1 MPATWSRSPISPG
14 TSRAVPPDARISSPS
29 DLTKLSFRAL
39 TATAYSFA
47 NRRTSDAPSPGPAP
61 VKNATR
67 DGFEFPMIILRYVY
81 RRSRAGR
88 YRVDDPTQDSDD
100 SGLSSPRPSTKD
112 SPRRKAMMK
121 LYHYRNNIWTVCV
134 RLVLAE
140 KGLDYE
146 MVNVDLFAGEHLK
159 PEFVALNP
167 YHKVPL
173 LEDGGVAVP
182 ESWIINEYLED
193 HYPSPPLLPRDA
205 RDRARARVIVDY
217 ANRFFFPHVYDL
229 LIELVVKPRIPAM
242 GEPSPGAVTK
252 SKEALPAAFE
262 RLERELGGREF
273 FAGDFSIVD
282 CEIIPF
288 VAGLADADMAIP
300 A

>member
-1 MPATWSRSPISPG
+1 M
-14 TSRAVPPDARISSPS
+14 
-29 DLTKLSFRAL
+29 L
-39 TATAYSFA
+39 
-47 NRRTSDAPSPGPAP
+47 
-61 VKNATR
+61 
-67 DGFEFPMIILRYVY
+67 
-81 RRSRAGR
+81 
-88 YRVDDPTQDSDD
+88 
-100 SGLSSPRPSTKD
+100 
-112 SPRRKAMMK
+112 K

-146 MVNVDLFAGEHLK
+146 MVHVDLFAGEHLK

-193 HYPSPPLLPRDA
+193 RYPSPPLMPRDA

-242 GEPSPGAVTK
+242 GEASPGAVTK

-262 RLERELGGREF
+262 WLERELGGREF

-288 VAGLADADMAIP
+288 VAGLADVDMAIP
-300 A
+300 PKCGNLRRWLQRVSERPSYRAAEVDSRFTASLLRESAA